1 MALTKT
7 IYIPTA
13 WEAAIQSAFKN
24 TCFLNVLGQKDTIDF
39 KNEATFP
46 RYKTLLSYKVIKQS
60 RS

>member
-1 MALTKT
+1 MGSSNP
-7 IYIPTA
+7 IS
-13 WEAAIQSAFKN
+13 IQKH

-60 RS
+60 RSWQNLKENPE